1 MEIREINAKAQWEEF
16 LLDCKEKTFLQS
28 FDWGEFNISL
38 GGKVWRLGVF
48 ENGKMVAAAQ
58 LIKISARRGKF
69 LFLPHGPVINQNE
82 KNPAYRQAGKNK
94 NDNACL
100 PDRQVKFKILEILLK
115 ELKNIAKEEGC
126 GFIRIAPI
134 WEKNAENEKVFN
146 DIGFRDA
153 PIHMHPEFT
162 WELDLEKSEDALL
175 AGMRKTTRYLIKQA
189 EKNSDIEI
197 LRSKDIKDLE
207 QFNPIFRETAKRQ
220 HFVPFSL
227 EYLKK
232 EFRSFIVDDKI
243 VFFFGKYK
251 GEIVSAAMIV
261 FWSGKAFYHQ
271 SGSTHSKAP
280 VSYLLQWEVIKEAKR
295 RGCDAYNFWGIAPF
309 ENIAGKDGGVKTEIK
324 DKSHP
329 WHGLSLFKIGFGGR
343 TKEYVK
349 TKDLPLSGF
358 YWLTFIFET
367 LRKKK
372 RNL

>member
-1 MEIREINAKAQWEEF
+1 MEIREINAKDQWEEF
-16 LLDCKEKTFLQS
+16 LFGCKEKTFLQS
-28 FDWGEFNISL
+28 FNWGEFNRSL
-38 GGKVWRLGVF
+38 GNKVWRLGIF
-48 ENGKMVAAAQ
+48 EDGKLIAAAQ

-69 LFLPHGPVINQNE
+69 LFLPHGPAITQNSKLKTQNE
-82 KNPAYRQAGKNK
+82 NLKLR
-94 NDNACL
+94 
-100 PDRQVKFKILEILLK
+100 ILKTLLD
-115 ELKNIAKEEGC
+115 ELKKIAKEEKC
-126 GFIRIAPI
+126 SFIRIAPI
-134 WEKNAENEKVFN
+134 WEKNEENEKVF
-146 DIGFRDA
+146 DDLGFRDA

-162 WELDLEKSEDALL
+162 WELNLEKSEDALS
-175 AGMRKTTRYLIKQA
+175 AEMRKTTRYLIKQA
-189 EKNSDIEI
+189 EKNRDIEI
-197 LRSKDIKDLE
+197 LQSKDIKDLE
-207 QFNPIFRETAKRQ
+207 QFDPIFRETARRQ

-227 EYLKK
+227 EYLRK
-232 EFRSFIVDDKI
+232 EFNSFLVDDKI
-243 VFFFGKYK
+243 SFFFGRYK

-309 ENIAGKDGGVKTEIK
+309 LNITGKDGKVKTEIK
-324 DKSHP
+324 EKNHP
-329 WHGLSLFKIGFGGR
+329 WYGLSLFKMGFGGQ

-349 TKDLPLSGF
+349 TKDLPLSIF